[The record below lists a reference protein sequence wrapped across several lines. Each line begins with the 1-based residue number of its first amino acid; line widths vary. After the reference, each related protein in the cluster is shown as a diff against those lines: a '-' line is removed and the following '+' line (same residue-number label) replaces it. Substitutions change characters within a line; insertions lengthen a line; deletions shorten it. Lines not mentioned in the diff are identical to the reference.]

1 MATRALLLDA
11 GNTRLKWGISV
22 DGRITRSG
30 IFADDPLTKAGLATL
45 AKKMPRD
52 IDTVLASN
60 VAGPTYG
67 TKLAGVFGLHCD
79 CDVQFARSE
88 RSAFGVRNAYRQPR
102 RLGVD
107 RWVAMIGARA
117 ESKSALCIVDA
128 GSAITIDALDRDGQ
142 HLGGQIIPGLHL
154 MHCALESD
162 TSGISGLGVR
172 TGDPGAGMALF
183 AKGTERGVQAGA
195 LNAICGAIERSVGI
209 MRKAGLRPKIMLTG
223 GGAKPIMQQLGDKV
237 LHRPNL
243 VLEGLATML
252 VSK

>member
-1 MATRALLLDA
+1 MAIRALLLDA

-22 DGRITRSG
+22 DGRIKRSG
-30 IFADDPLTKAGLATL
+30 IFSHDPLTKAGLTTL
-45 AKKMPRD
+45 AKKLPRD
-52 IDTVLASN
+52 VDTVLASN

-154 MHCALESD
+154 MHCSLESD
-162 TSGISGLGVR
+162 TSGISGLRVR
-172 TGDPGAGMALF
+172 VGDPGAGMALF

-195 LNAICGAIERSVGI
+195 LNAICGAIERAVGI
-209 MRKAGLRPKIMLTG
+209 MRKAGLRP
-223 GGAKPIMQQLGDKV
+223 
-237 LHRPNL
+237 
-243 VLEGLATML
+243 
-252 VSK
+252 